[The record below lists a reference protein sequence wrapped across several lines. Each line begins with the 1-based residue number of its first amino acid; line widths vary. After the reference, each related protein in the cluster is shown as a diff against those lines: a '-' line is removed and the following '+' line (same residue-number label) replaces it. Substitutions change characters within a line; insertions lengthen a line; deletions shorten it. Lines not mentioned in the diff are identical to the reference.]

1 MIKPKVAAALNK
13 QINAE
18 FYAAYLYLSASS
30 FLDREGFPGMSRWMR
45 AQYEEELVHALKI
58 VDFVY
63 NRGGEVVLEAIE
75 KPAAEFGSP
84 LGVYEAALE
93 HERRVTAMIDEL
105 YFLASEEKD
114 RASQVFLEW
123 FVTEQ
128 VEEEGQ
134 VSDAIDQLKLAG
146 DSGAG
151 LLLLDRELGLR
162 PAASISTPIAGAG
175 AGAG

>member
-1 MIKPKVAAALNK
+1 MIKPTLAAALNK

-18 FYAAYLYLSASS
+18 FYASYLYLSASS
-30 FLDREGFPGMSRWMR
+30 FLENKGFPGMARWMR

-58 VDFVY
+58 VDFMHD
-63 NRGGEVVLEAIE
+63 RDGEVVLEAID

-93 HERRVTAMIDEL
+93 HEQRVTAMIDDL
-105 YFLASEEKD
+105 CFLAAEEKD

-128 VEEEGQ
+128 VEEEDS
-134 VSDAIDQLKLAG
+134 VREVIDQLKLAG
-146 DSGAG
+146 DSGAA
-151 LLLLDRELGLR
+151 LLLVDRELGQR
-162 PAASISTPIAGAG
+162 PATSITVPGGEAGAE
-175 AGAG
+175 